1 MTSITTHLEAPRQDP
16 RRKVRTTGD
25 LLVVT
30 TVLEMAFGFALLI
43 APGWVNHLL
52 TGARQTSP
60 ELAFVLRVA
69 SAGVFFI
76 AASCA
81 LGRLSET
88 GVPRSRPLDLV
99 PGLVVY
105 NGCAIAIMGDAL
117 IRGVRAPLLWP
128 AFAVHLALLA
138 WCIAC
143 LALERTQRRAL

>member
-16 RRKVRTTGD
+16 RRRVRTTGD
-25 LLVVT
+25 MLVVM
-30 TVLEMAFGFALLI
+30 TVLQLAFGAALLI
-43 APGWVNHLL
+43 APGGVNHLL
-52 TGARQTSP
+52 SGALQTSP
-60 ELAFVLRVA
+60 ELAYVLRVA
-69 SAGVFFI
+69 SAGVLFI
-76 AASCA
+76 AVSCA

-105 NGCAIAIMGDAL
+105 NGCAIAIIGDAL

-143 LALERTQRRAL
+143 LALERAQRR